1 MNSLAAHFSTNW
13 SAMTANDWIGLSITL
28 TMFML
33 MSIAYV
39 YTFRAKNRDK
49 LESHRFII
57 MNEDSSY
64 KEDKNG

>member
-1 MNSLAAHFSTNW
+1 
-13 SAMTANDWIGLSITL
+13 MTANDWIGLSITL